1 MKKKGFTLTEIM
13 VVIAIFGILI
23 TVITPAWMSFLNR
36 SKFRT
41 YNQRAK
47 TIFNAAQ
54 IVVTEMEFTE
64 RQYISRLT
72 SDGVTATEKATLYG
86 NIATPGSGAVRGEWY
101 FYYNGKTG
109 CVCDASGNSIV
120 SSDNTI
126 TEGGSYQSTQADAV
140 LDWQDKL
147 ESGIT
152 RIAGKDAVFKIWV
165 DGYIVKSVACAEKP
179 NSRFIGAHPV
189 TIYDLDAKNV
199 DTDDL
204 KHTNVKDVDLGE
216 FAT

>member
-1 MKKKGFTLTEIM
+1 MKKKGFTLMELM

-54 IVVTEMEFTE
+54 IVATEMEFTE

-72 SDGVTATEKATLYG
+72 ASDVDATEKAALYS
-86 NIATPGSGAVRGEWY
+86 NIATPGSGSVRGEWY
-101 FYYNGKTG
+101 FYYNGATG
-109 CVCDASGNSIV
+109 CISDATGNSIIGEG
-120 SSDNTI
+120 NTI
-126 TEGGSYQSTQADAV
+126 PEGGIYQSVQAPAV
-140 LDWQDKL
+140 VDWQTKL

-152 RIAGKDAVFKIWV
+152 RIAGKDVVFKIWV
-165 DGYIVKSVACAEKP
+165 DGYIVKSVACAEKT

-204 KHTNVKDVDLGE
+204 KHTNVKDVDLSE
-216 FAT
+216 FAN